1 MKKTLLTL
9 ILASL
14 SLAGSGAY
22 ARAPDTLRLGIDP
35 SYPPMDAKAPDGSVK
50 GFDVDLGNEICKR
63 IHAHCEWV
71 ELEFSGMIP
80 ALQARKIDAI
90 MSSMAIT
97 GKREE
102 QILFSSKLFQFRSRL
117 VARQGVR
124 LDGNTPATLAGKH
137 IGVQSG
143 TQFEAYAQAHW
154 ASSGVDVVSYKSQD
168 EVFADLING
177 RLDGILVGT
186 VEADY
191 GFLRTPQ
198 GKGFAFVGAP
208 LSMGDRGVG
217 IGLRKNDTAL
227 QASINAAIA
236 SMLKDGTYQ
245 QIAHKYFD
253 FDPYGN

>member
-1 MKKTLLTL
+1 MKTPL
-9 ILASL
+9 ILLLAALGFASH
-14 SLAGSGAY
+14 GAF
-22 ARAPDTLRLGIDP
+22 ARDNDTVRLGIDP
-35 SYPPMDAKAPDGSVK
+35 TYPPMDAKAPDGSLK

-63 IHAHCEWV
+63 IHARCEWV

-97 GKREE
+97 AKREQ
-102 QILFSSKLFQFRSRL
+102 QILFSSKLFQFKSRL
-117 VARQGVR
+117 VAKPGSG
-124 LDGNTPATLAGKH
+124 LNGSAPATLAGKQ

-143 TQFEAYAQAHW
+143 TQFESFAQSHW
-154 ASSGVDVVSYKSQD
+154 APAGVHVVAYKGQD
-168 EVFADLING
+168 EVFSDLVNG
-177 RLDGILVGT
+177 RLDGALLGT

-198 GKGFAFVGAP
+198 GKGYSFVGEP
-208 LSMGDRGVG
+208 LDMGDRGVG
-217 IGLRKNDTAL
+217 IGLRKDETAL
-227 QASINAAIA
+227 QTSINTAIA
-236 SMLKDGTYQ
+236 SMRKDGTYT